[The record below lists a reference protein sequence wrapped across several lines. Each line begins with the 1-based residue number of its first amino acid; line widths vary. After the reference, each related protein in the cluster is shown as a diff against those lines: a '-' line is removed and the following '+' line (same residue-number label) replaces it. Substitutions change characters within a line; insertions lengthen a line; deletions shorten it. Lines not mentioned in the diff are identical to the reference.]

1 MYTSFMSLEV
11 QGLCVD
17 AGDRRLVHDV
27 SFTVRPGKTT
37 ALLGPSGA
45 GKTLTAL
52 SLLDL
57 LPEGVRVTGGS
68 LRLDGASRAFGPSVR
83 PWRGNPLGM
92 IFQEPRDALPPS
104 TPVGR
109 VLTAA
114 LHRAGVPT
122 RDARRRAVC
131 WLERVGIPDGARRYR
146 DPPHRFSGGE
156 LQRVL
161 TALALAQGPRYV
173 LADEPTSNLDVTVQ
187 GQILGLL
194 KRLQAEENLGLLLI
208 THDERV
214 VRALADDEVRMEGG
228 PVKDGEP

>member
-1 MYTSFMSLEV
+1 MSLEV
-11 QGLCVD
+11 QGLCVN
-17 AGDRRLVHDV
+17 AGEEPLVRDL
-27 SFTVRPGKTT
+27 SFTVHPGSTT

-57 LPEGVRVTGGS
+57 LPEGVHVTGGRV
-68 LRLDGASRAFGPSVR
+68 RLDKDARAFGPDLR
-83 PWRGNPLGM
+83 PWRGKHLGM
-92 IFQEPRDALPPS
+92 IFQEPRCALPPS

-109 VLTAA
+109 VLAAA
-114 LHRAGVPT
+114 LRRAGLSA
-122 RDARRRAVC
+122 RDARRRAVW
-131 WLERVGIPDGARRYR
+131 WLERVGIPDGERRYR

-161 TALALAQGPRYV
+161 TALALAQGPRYL

-194 KRLQAEENLGLLLI
+194 KRLQAEDGLGLLLI

-214 VRALADDEVRMEGG
+214 VRALADDEVRMVGAASEEG
-228 PVKDGEP
+228 EE

>member
-1 MYTSFMSLEV
+1 MSLEV
-11 QGLCVD
+11 QGLCVN
-17 AGDRRLVHDV
+17 AGEEPLVRDL
-27 SFTVRPGKTT
+27 SFTVHPGSTT

-57 LPEGVRVTGGS
+57 LPEGVHVTGGRV
-68 LRLDGASRAFGPSVR
+68 RLDKDARAFGPDLR
-83 PWRGNPLGM
+83 PWRGKHLGM
-92 IFQEPRDALPPS
+92 IFQEPRSALPPS

-109 VLTAA
+109 VLAAA
-114 LHRAGVPT
+114 LRRAGLSA
-122 RDARRRAVC
+122 RDARRRAVW
-131 WLERVGIPDGARRYR
+131 WLERVGIPDGERRYR

-161 TALALAQGPRYV
+161 TALALAQGPRYL

-194 KRLQAEENLGLLLI
+194 KRLQAEDGLGLLLI

-214 VRALADDEVRMEGG
+214 VRALADDEVRMVGAASEEG
-228 PVKDGEP
+228 EE